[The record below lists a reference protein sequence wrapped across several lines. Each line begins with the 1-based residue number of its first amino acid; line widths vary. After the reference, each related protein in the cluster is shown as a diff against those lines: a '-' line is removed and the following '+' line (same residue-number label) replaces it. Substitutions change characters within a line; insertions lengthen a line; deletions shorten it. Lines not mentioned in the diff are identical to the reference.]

1 MPEASERPSPR
12 SRRAPPRLIPRVGDL
27 LDASDEMVAFV
38 EKYQKVWEAESRG
51 MLALGEFLAARAES
65 MRYQVEMMRSGTDT
79 FRRYVEWSEAL
90 MSLRPDT
97 LIQAF
102 MRAPQRPAAGEGDDS
117 GAG

>member
-1 MPEASERPSPR
+1 M
-12 SRRAPPRLIPRVGDL
+12 I
-27 LDASDEMVAFV
+27 AFV

-65 MRYQVEMMRSGTDT
+65 MRYQVDMMRSGTDT

-102 MRAPQRPAAGEGDDS
+102 MRPPERPARRPASD
-117 GAG
+117 GAPEATAE